1 MLRDVGFCYVCM
13 TAITTP
19 IVAFSLLG
27 DFAPEGSLQW
37 VKAAVGNLGNLASG
51 GLRQRARLAIV
62 GCQGVPL
69 AALTRV
75 FGWLDAASACVLLIF
90 VATFHFV
97 WVPTHTVQDNIK
109 TVSFAD
115 FAVEIDCLPR
125 HLGENHAN
133 YEALLHEHLV
143 RHIGANVEH
152 AMEDEL
158 PGFRCG
164 GGHITNIAGV
174 VARNRRHPRLCLG
187 VPGMY

>member
-19 IVAFSLLG
+19 IAAFSLLD
-27 DFAPEGSLQW
+27 DFAHEGSLLW
-37 VKAAVGNLGNLASG
+37 VKAAVGNPSNFAGG
-51 GLRQRARLAIV
+51 GLQQHGRLVIV

-75 FGWLDAASACVLLIF
+75 FGWLDAASKCVLLIF

-97 WVPTHTVQDNIK
+97 WVPKRTVQDNIE
-109 TVSFAD
+109 TVSCAD

-125 HLGENHAN
+125 HLGENHAK
-133 YEALLHEHLV
+133 YEALLHEHFV
-143 RHIGANVEH
+143 RHISPNVEH

-164 GGHITNIAGV
+164 GGHITNIAAV
-174 VARNRRHPRLCLG
+174 AARNRRHPRLCLG
-187 VPGMY
+187 VPGMH